1 MLPDL
6 IDQHNAA
13 LAAAAQPWGM
23 QQQQQQPN
31 MMGNGGMNGMNGNMY
46 RTSTQGSPLYGNGM
60 ANGADALAEAAAAIA
75 AQDEAA
81 AAAAAAQPVS
91 PQAAG
96 SGFDPA
102 YAAAAAAPAPVDP
115 VRKSPE
121 QRENLSKF
129 NDHALKLSDELEM
142 LQKLISDSAGAA
154 AAGNT
159 SSLSPSP
166 GVPMHSPAAQSPAAQ
181 PAAAAA
187 AAAGGGGAAGFG
199 WSEAEAGANKQP
211 AQPTPISPGAAGDVK
226 ARRPDQ
232 GLFL

>member
-1 MLPDL
+1 
-6 IDQHNAA
+6 
-13 LAAAAQPWGM
+13 
-23 QQQQQQPN
+23 
-31 MMGNGGMNGMNGNMY
+31 MMMVNGGMNAMNGMNGNMY
-46 RTSTQGSPLYGNGM
+46 RTGTQGSLLYGNGM

-75 AQDEAA
+75 AQDEAAA

-211 AQPTPISPGAAGDVK
+211 AQPAPISPGAAGDVK